1 VAGIFNSGIFNRAI
15 FNTAAVAQAE
25 TLGTGG
31 YPQRRWTGYARSEK
45 ERKRVIER
53 IEAQIRGPQKKAVAK
68 VIARVVEQ
76 EPEDL
81 SEVLLIQLEAE
92 ALKFKALYL
101 DILREEVRRKE
112 REDDDEVAI
121 LMLMH

>member
-1 VAGIFNSGIFNRAI
+1 MA
-15 FNTAAVAQAE
+15 TAFFGGAFFGGEFFSIGVAQAE

>member
-1 VAGIFNSGIFNRAI
+1 VA
-15 FNTAAVAQAE
+15 TAFFGGAFFGGEFFSIAVAAE

-45 ERKRVIER
+45 ERKRAIER
-53 IEAQIRGPQKKAVAK
+53 IEAQIRGPQRKAVAK

-76 EPEDL
+76 EPEDY
-81 SEVLLIQLEAE
+81 SEVLLIQLEAQ
-92 ALKFKALYL
+92 ALKYKALYL

-112 REDDDEVAI
+112 REDDDEVSI